1 MPERVSK
8 TKEETFWLKKKV
20 GATDISPVQ

>member
-8 TKEETFWLKKKV
+8 TKEETFWLKKI